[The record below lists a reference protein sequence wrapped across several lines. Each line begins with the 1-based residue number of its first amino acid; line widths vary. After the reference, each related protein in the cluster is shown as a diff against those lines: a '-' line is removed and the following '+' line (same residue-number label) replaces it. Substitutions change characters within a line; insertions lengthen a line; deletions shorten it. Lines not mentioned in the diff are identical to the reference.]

1 MLMMKYVF
9 LDPGGK
15 PGPGQLHGE
24 AQTAPPMGASE
35 PPGEAP
41 QVREGEGTPQG

>member
-1 MLMMKYVF
+1 MLMMKYVL

-15 PGPGQLHGE
+15 PGPGQLRGE
-24 AQTAPPMGASE
+24 AQTAPPVGASE

-41 QVREGEGTPQG
+41 QVREEVGTPQG